1 MEQIIEE
8 WRPIAEFDGEYEV
21 SNLGRVRSM
30 KKYRGQ
36 TGRIMPQTQ
45 QPSGRNGERRYF
57 AVMFSHNNKNYC
69 RKVHRLVAEA
79 FIPNPDNLPQI
90 NHKDGNK
97 ANNQVSNLEWCT
109 GSQNM
114 KHAIRTGLANPKAH
128 AHHWTDEEKEQIRQQ
143 RISYYDR
150 IGRRNTK
157 PHRTRAEYQAER
169 KRKAEERRAI
179 EATKPRRPR
188 GRPRKN
194 K

>member
-30 KKYRGQ
+30 KKYHGQ
-36 TGRIMPQTQ
+36 IGRIKPQTQ

-57 AVMFSHNNKNYC
+57 AVMFWHNNKNYC

-90 NHKDGNK
+90 NHKDGNR

-109 GSQNM
+109 AKEN
-114 KHAIRTGLANPKAH
+114 AIHSWRTGLA
-128 AHHWTDEEKEQIRQQ
+128 
-143 RISYYDR
+143 
-150 IGRRNTK
+150 K
-157 PHRTRAEYQAER
+157 PHAPSAEARQRLHDLWVGKPKSAEHRAKIIA
-169 KRKAEERRAI
+169 AL
-179 EATKPRRPR
+179 
-188 GRPRKN
+188 KN
-194 K
+194 RYK

>member
-30 KKYRGQ
+30 KKYHGQ
-36 TGRIMPQTQ
+36 IGRIKPQTQ

-57 AVMFSHNNKNYC
+57 AVMFWHNNKNYC

-90 NHKDGNK
+90 NHKDGNR

-109 GSQNM
+109 AKEN
-114 KHAIRTGLANPKAH
+114 AIHSWRTGLA
-128 AHHWTDEEKEQIRQQ
+128 
-143 RISYYDR
+143 
-150 IGRRNTK
+150 K
-157 PHRTRAEYQAER
+157 PHTPSAEARQRLHDLWVGKPKSAECRAKISATLKN
-169 KRKAEERRAI
+169 KRK
-179 EATKPRRPR
+179 
-188 GRPRKN
+188 
-194 K
+194 

>member
-45 QPSGRNGERRYF
+45 QPSGRNGELRYF
-57 AVMFSHNNKNYC
+57 AVMFWHNNKACC

-90 NHKDGNK
+90 NHKDGNR

-109 GSQNM
+109 AQENTIHSWRM
-114 KHAIRTGLANPKAH
+114 GLA
-128 AHHWTDEEKEQIRQQ
+128 
-143 RISYYDR
+143 
-150 IGRRNTK
+150 K
-157 PHRTRAEYQAER
+157 PHAPSAEVRQRLHDLWAGKPKT
-169 KRKAEERRAI
+169 KRK
-179 EATKPRRPR
+179 
-188 GRPRKN
+188 
-194 K
+194 

>member
-57 AVMFSHNNKNYC
+57 AVMLSHNNKSFC
-69 RKVHRLVAEA
+69 RKVHRMVAEA
-79 FIPNPDNLPQI
+79 FIPNPDNLPEI
-90 NHKDGNK
+90 NHKDGNR

-109 GSQNM
+109 RKANVQHSW
-114 KHAIRTGLANPKAH
+114 REGLA
-128 AHHWTDEEKEQIRQQ
+128 
-143 RISYYDR
+143 
-150 IGRRNTK
+150 K
-157 PHRTRAEYQAER
+157 PHGPSAEARQR
-169 KRKAEERRAI
+169 LHDLWVGKPKTKRK
-179 EATKPRRPR
+179 
-188 GRPRKN
+188 
-194 K
+194 

>member
-57 AVMFSHNNKNYC
+57 AVMLWHNNKAYC
-69 RKVHRLVAEA
+69 RKAHRLVAEA

-90 NHKDGNK
+90 NHKDGNR

-109 GSQNM
+109 AKENTIHSW
-114 KHAIRTGLANPKAH
+114 REGLA
-128 AHHWTDEEKEQIRQQ
+128 
-143 RISYYDR
+143 
-150 IGRRNTK
+150 K
-157 PHRTRAEYQAER
+157 PHAPSTEARQRLHDLWVGKPKSAEHRAKISETLKK
-169 KRKAEERRAI
+169 KRK
-179 EATKPRRPR
+179 
-188 GRPRKN
+188 
-194 K
+194 

>member
-36 TGRIMPQTQ
+36 TGRIMAQTQ
-45 QPSGRNGERRYF
+45 QPSGRHGERRYF
-57 AVMFSHNNKNYC
+57 AVMLWHNNKACC

-79 FIPNPDNLPQI
+79 FIQNPDNLPQI

-109 GSQNM
+109 AKENVQHSW
-114 KHAIRTGLANPKAH
+114 REGL
-128 AHHWTDEEKEQIRQQ
+128 
-143 RISYYDR
+143 S
-150 IGRRNTK
+150 K
-157 PHRTRAEYQAER
+157 PHVPSAELRQRLHNLWVGKPKSAEHRAKISATLKN
-169 KRKAEERRAI
+169 KRK
-179 EATKPRRPR
+179 
-188 GRPRKN
+188 
-194 K
+194 

>member
-57 AVMFSHNNKNYC
+57 AVMCWHNNKACC

-90 NHKDGNK
+90 NHKDGNR

-109 GSQNM
+109 AKENTIHSW
-114 KHAIRTGLANPKAH
+114 REGLA
-128 AHHWTDEEKEQIRQQ
+128 
-143 RISYYDR
+143 
-150 IGRRNTK
+150 K
-157 PHRTRAEYQAER
+157 PHAPSAEARQRLHDLWVGKPKSVEHRAKISTTLKK
-169 KRKAEERRAI
+169 KRK
-179 EATKPRRPR
+179 
-188 GRPRKN
+188 
-194 K
+194 

>member
-45 QPSGRNGERRYF
+45 QPSGRNGELRYF
-57 AVMFSHNNKNYC
+57 AVMLWHNNKAYC

-90 NHKDGNK
+90 NHKDGNR

-109 GSQNM
+109 AKENTIHSW
-114 KHAIRTGLANPKAH
+114 REGLA
-128 AHHWTDEEKEQIRQQ
+128 
-143 RISYYDR
+143 
-150 IGRRNTK
+150 K
-157 PHRTRAEYQAER
+157 PHAPSAEARQRLHDLWVGKPKSSEHRAKISATLKN
-169 KRKAEERRAI
+169 KRK
-179 EATKPRRPR
+179 
-188 GRPRKN
+188 
-194 K
+194 

>member
-57 AVMFSHNNKNYC
+57 AVMFSRNNKNYC

-90 NHKDGNK
+90 NHKDGNR

-109 GSQNM
+109 AKEN
-114 KHAIRTGLANPKAH
+114 AIHSWRTGLA
-128 AHHWTDEEKEQIRQQ
+128 
-143 RISYYDR
+143 
-150 IGRRNTK
+150 K
-157 PHRTRAEYQAER
+157 PHAPSAEARQWLHDLWVGKPKSAEHRAKIIA
-169 KRKAEERRAI
+169 AL
-179 EATKPRRPR
+179 
-188 GRPRKN
+188 KN
-194 K
+194 RYK